1 MVFTAES
8 HSSNTR
14 SFEAEVRQVLD
25 LVIHSLYSNK
35 DIFLRELISNASDAL
50 DKLRFAAL
58 SEKELIGANEE
69 LAIKLVIDSDKK
81 RLIIRDNG
89 IGMNEED
96 LASNLG
102 TIAKSGTKEFINSIK
117 ESGSNQDF
125 KESLIGQF
133 GVGFYSAFIVADTVT
148 VLSKKAKEET
158 VNFWQSKGDGFYTLK
173 AATDED
179 ITEFISPYFDTIK
192 QGTVIALD
200 LKDDDEAAAFLKEYQ
215 VRSVVKKYSDFIE
228 YPIKL
233 KTENPEKESIEY
245 QLKSIEDKIKDAKD
259 DTEKSSAEQEKADL
273 EEKLNNEPEFVFE
286 ILNSRKALWAKNK
299 SEISE
304 EDYKEFYRHISHDF
318 NDPLTHIHFNA
329 EGTNEFTAL
338 LFIPE
343 KAPFDLFMQEDVKS
357 LQLFINKV
365 FITSESDLLLP
376 KYLRFVKGVVDSSDL
391 PLNVSREMLQEN
403 QKVVNIKKN
412 ITKKILS
419 TLEKLKNDDKEKYSK
434 FFKEL
439 GKVLKEGVHLDYS
452 NKEKLLDLMMFESS
466 TESAGILRTLEEYSD
481 KLNAKT
487 DLDEEVRKH
496 IYVITG
502 ENRKELENSPYL
514 EAFKAKDIEVLF
526 LTDPIDEW
534 VIMSAPEFKD
544 KSFKAI
550 NKGNIDLGAKE
561 EEKAEQAKK
570 KEEFKDLL
578 SKIQNVLT
586 ENISEVRFTDRL
598 VNTLAC
604 LVVNEH
610 EMGANLE
617 KIYQSANQ
625 KVGKTKRI
633 LELNPNHKVIEKLN
647 HSFKNNPEDEL
658 IKDYSELIYFQALLL
673 EGSKIENLNRYN
685 ELVTNLM

>member
-1 MVFTAES
+1 MVFTTES

-58 SEKELIGANEE
+58 SEKELIEANEE
-69 LAIKLVIDSDKK
+69 LAIKLVIDNDKK

-89 IGMNEED
+89 IGMNEAD

-102 TIAKSGTKEFINSIK
+102 TIAKSGTKEFINSLK

-125 KESLIGQF
+125 NESLIGQF

-179 ITEFISPYFDTIK
+179 IAEFINPYFDTTK
-192 QGTVIALD
+192 QGTVIVLD
-200 LKDDDEAAAFLKEYQ
+200 LKNDDEAAAFLKEYQ

-233 KTENPEKESIEY
+233 KTENPEKGSIEY

-259 DTEKSSAEQEKADL
+259 EAEKSSAEQEKADL

-318 NDPLTHIHFNA
+318 NDPLAHIHFNA

-365 FITSESDLLLP
+365 FITSETDLLLP

-419 TLEKLKNDDKEKYSK
+419 TLEKLKNDDKEKYSN

-466 TESAGILRTLEEYSD
+466 TESAGVLRTLEEYSD
-481 KLNAKT
+481 KLDART

-578 SKIQNVLT
+578 SKVQNNLA

-625 KVGKTKRI
+625 KVGKSKRI
-633 LELNPNHKVIEKLN
+633 LELNPNHRVIEKLN
-647 HSFKNNPEDEL
+647 NSFKNNPEDEL
-658 IKDYSELIYFQALLL
+658 IRDYSELIYFQALLL

>member
-148 VLSKKAKEET
+148 VLSKRAKEEA

-179 ITEFISPYFDTIK
+179 IAEFINPYFDTIK
-192 QGTVIALD
+192 QGTVIVLD
-200 LKDDDEAAAFLKEYQ
+200 LKNDDEAAAFLKEYQ
-215 VRSVVKKYSDFIE
+215 IRSVVKKYSDFIE

-259 DTEKSSAEQEKADL
+259 ETEKSSAEQEKADL
-273 EEKLNNEPEFVFE
+273 EEKLNNEPELVFE

-625 KVGKTKRI
+625 KVGKSKRI

-647 HSFKNNPEDEL
+647 NSFKNNPEDEL

>member
-102 TIAKSGTKEFINSIK
+102 TIAKSGTKEFINSLK

-125 KESLIGQF
+125 NESLIGQF

-179 ITEFISPYFDTIK
+179 IAEFINPYFDTTK
-192 QGTVIALD
+192 QGTVIVLD
-200 LKDDDEAAAFLKEYQ
+200 LKNDDEATAFLKEYQ

-233 KTENPEKESIEY
+233 KTENPEKGSIEY

-259 DTEKSSAEQEKADL
+259 EAEKSSAEQEKADL

-365 FITSESDLLLP
+365 FITSETDLLLP

-419 TLEKLKNDDKEKYSK
+419 TLEKLKNDDKEKYSN

-466 TESAGILRTLEEYSD
+466 TESAGVLRTLEEYSD
-481 KLNAKT
+481 KLDART

-578 SKIQNVLT
+578 SKVQNNLA

-625 KVGKTKRI
+625 KVGKSKRI
-633 LELNPNHKVIEKLN
+633 LELNPNHRVIEKLN
-647 HSFKNNPEDEL
+647 NSFKNNPEDEL

>member
-1 MVFTAES
+1 MVFTTES

-102 TIAKSGTKEFINSIK
+102 TIAKSGTKEFINSLK

-125 KESLIGQF
+125 NESLIGQF

-179 ITEFISPYFDTIK
+179 IAEFINPYFDTTK
-192 QGTVIALD
+192 QGTVIVLD
-200 LKDDDEAAAFLKEYQ
+200 LKNDDEATAFLKEYQ

-245 QLKSIEDKIKDAKD
+245 QLKSIEDNIKDAKD
-259 DTEKSSAEQEKADL
+259 ETEKSSAEQEKADL

-286 ILNSRKALWAKNK
+286 VLNSRKALWAKNK

-365 FITSESDLLLP
+365 FITSETDLLLP

-419 TLEKLKNDDKEKYSK
+419 TLEKLKNDDKEKYSN

-439 GKVLKEGVHLDYS
+439 GKVLKEGVHLDHS

-466 TESAGILRTLEEYSD
+466 TESAGVLRTLEEYSD
-481 KLNAKT
+481 KLDART

-550 NKGNIDLGAKE
+550 NKGNINLGAKE

-570 KEEFKDLL
+570 EEEFKDLL
-578 SKIQNVLT
+578 SKVQNNLA

-604 LVVNEH
+604 LVVNEN

-625 KVGKTKRI
+625 KVGKSKRI
-633 LELNPNHKVIEKLN
+633 LELNPNHRVIEKLN
-647 HSFKNNPEDEL
+647 NSFKNNQEDQL

>member
-1 MVFTAES
+1 MVFTTES

-58 SEKELIGANEE
+58 SEKELIEANEE
-69 LAIKLVIDSDKK
+69 LAIKLVIDNDKK

-89 IGMNEED
+89 IGMNEAD

-102 TIAKSGTKEFINSIK
+102 TIAKSGTKEFINSLK

-125 KESLIGQF
+125 NESLIGQF

-173 AATDED
+173 TATDED
-179 ITEFISPYFDTIK
+179 IAEFINPYFDTTK
-192 QGTVIALD
+192 QGTVIVLD
-200 LKDDDEAAAFLKEYQ
+200 LKNDDEAAAFLKEYQ

-233 KTENPEKESIEY
+233 KTENPEKGSIEY

-259 DTEKSSAEQEKADL
+259 EAEKSSAEQEKADL

-318 NDPLTHIHFNA
+318 NDPLAHIHFNA

-365 FITSESDLLLP
+365 FITSETDLLLP

-419 TLEKLKNDDKEKYSK
+419 TLEKLKNDDKEKYSN

-466 TESAGILRTLEEYSD
+466 TESAGVLRTLEEYSD
-481 KLNAKT
+481 KLDART

-534 VIMSAPEFKD
+534 VIISAPEFKD

-578 SKIQNVLT
+578 SKVQNNLA

-625 KVGKTKRI
+625 KVGKSKRI
-633 LELNPNHKVIEKLN
+633 LELNPNHRVIEKLN
-647 HSFKNNPEDEL
+647 NSFKNNPEDEL
-658 IKDYSELIYFQALLL
+658 IRDYSELIYFQALLL

>member
-1 MVFTAES
+1 MVFTTES

-102 TIAKSGTKEFINSIK
+102 TIAKSGTKEFINSLK

-125 KESLIGQF
+125 NESLIGQF

-173 AATDED
+173 TATDED
-179 ITEFISPYFDTIK
+179 IAEFINPYFDTIK
-192 QGTVIALD
+192 QGTVIVLD
-200 LKDDDEAAAFLKEYQ
+200 LKNDDEAAAFLKEYQ

-233 KTENPEKESIEY
+233 KTENPEKEGDE
-245 QLKSIEDKIKDAKD
+245 A
-259 DTEKSSAEQEKADL
+259 
-273 EEKLNNEPEFVFE
+273 EFVFE
-286 ILNSRKALWAKNK
+286 VLNSRKALWAKNK

-365 FITSESDLLLP
+365 FITSETDLLLP

-419 TLEKLKNDDKEKYSK
+419 TLEKLKNDDKEKYSN

-466 TESAGILRTLEEYSD
+466 TESAGILRTLEEYSNELD
-481 KLNAKT
+481 ART
-487 DLDEEVRKH
+487 DLDEEVRKY

-578 SKIQNVLT
+578 SKVQNNLA

-625 KVGKTKRI
+625 KVGKSKRI
-633 LELNPNHKVIEKLN
+633 LELNPNHRVIEKLN
-647 HSFKNNPEDEL
+647 NSFKNNPEDEL

>member
-89 IGMNEED
+89 VGMNEED

-148 VLSKKAKEET
+148 VLSKRAKEEA

-179 ITEFISPYFDTIK
+179 IAEFINPYFDTIK
-192 QGTVIALD
+192 QGTVIVLD
-200 LKDDDEAAAFLKEYQ
+200 LKNDDEAAAFLKEYQ
-215 VRSVVKKYSDFIE
+215 IRSVVKKYSDFIE

-259 DTEKSSAEQEKADL
+259 ETEKSSAEQEKADL
-273 EEKLNNEPEFVFE
+273 EEKLNNEPELVFE

-570 KEEFKDLL
+570 REDFKDLL

-625 KVGKTKRI
+625 KVGKSKRI

-647 HSFKNNPEDEL
+647 NSFKNNPEDKL

>member
-89 IGMNEED
+89 VGMNEED

-148 VLSKKAKEET
+148 VLSKRAKEEA

-179 ITEFISPYFDTIK
+179 IAEFINPYFDTIK
-192 QGTVIALD
+192 QGTVIVLD
-200 LKDDDEAAAFLKEYQ
+200 LKNDDEAAAFLKEYQ
-215 VRSVVKKYSDFIE
+215 IRSVVKKYSDFIE

-259 DTEKSSAEQEKADL
+259 ETEKSSAEQEKADL

-286 ILNSRKALWAKNK
+286 VLNSRKALWAKNK

-570 KEEFKDLL
+570 KEDFKDLL

-610 EMGANLE
+610 EMG
-617 KIYQSANQ
+617 
-625 KVGKTKRI
+625 
-633 LELNPNHKVIEKLN
+633 ELFKVI
-647 HSFKNNPEDEL
+647 
-658 IKDYSELIYFQALLL
+658 ALGRGETWQPLGFVQGDRTHRL
-673 EGSKIENLNRYN
+673 
-685 ELVTNLM
+685 

>member
-215 VRSVVKKYSDFIE
+215 IRSVVKKYSDFIE

-259 DTEKSSAEQEKADL
+259 ETEKSSAEQEKADL
-273 EEKLNNEPEFVFE
+273 EEKLNNESEFVFE

>member
-1 MVFTAES
+1 MVFTTES

-58 SEKELIGANEE
+58 SDKELIGANEE

-102 TIAKSGTKEFINSIK
+102 TIAKSGTKEFINSLK

-125 KESLIGQF
+125 NESLIGQF

-148 VLSKKAKEET
+148 VLSKKVKEET

-173 AATDED
+173 TATDED
-179 ITEFISPYFDTIK
+179 IAEFINPYFDTTK
-192 QGTVIALD
+192 QGTVIVLD
-200 LKDDDEAAAFLKEYQ
+200 LKNDDEATAFLKEYQ

-233 KTENPEKESIEY
+233 KTKNPEKGSIEY
-245 QLKSIEDKIKDAKD
+245 QLKSIENKIKDAKD
-259 DTEKSSAEQEKADL
+259 EAEKSSVEQEKADL
-273 EEKLNNEPEFVFE
+273 EEKFNNEPEFVFE

-419 TLEKLKNDDKEKYSK
+419 TLEKLKNDDKEKYSN

-466 TESAGILRTLEEYSD
+466 TESAGVLRTLEEYSD
-481 KLNAKT
+481 KLDART
-487 DLDEEVRKH
+487 DLEEEVRKH

-578 SKIQNVLT
+578 SKVQNNLS

-625 KVGKTKRI
+625 KVGKSKRI
-633 LELNPNHKVIEKLN
+633 LELNPNHRVIEKLN
-647 HSFKNNPEDEL
+647 NSFKNNQDDQL

>member
-1 MVFTAES
+1 MVFTTES

-58 SEKELIGANEE
+58 SEKELIEANEE
-69 LAIKLVIDSDKK
+69 LAIKLVIDNDKK

-89 IGMNEED
+89 IGMNEAD

-102 TIAKSGTKEFINSIK
+102 TIAKSGTKEFINSLK

-125 KESLIGQF
+125 NESLIGQF

-173 AATDED
+173 TATDED
-179 ITEFISPYFDTIK
+179 IAEFINPYFDTTK
-192 QGTVIALD
+192 QGTVIVLD
-200 LKDDDEAAAFLKEYQ
+200 LKNDDEAAAFLKEYQ

-233 KTENPEKESIEY
+233 KTENPERESIEY

-318 NDPLTHIHFNA
+318 NDPLAHIHFNA

-365 FITSESDLLLP
+365 FITSETDLLLP

-419 TLEKLKNDDKEKYSK
+419 TLEKLKNDDKEKYSN

-466 TESAGILRTLEEYSD
+466 TESAGVLRTLEEYSD
-481 KLNAKT
+481 KLDART

-578 SKIQNVLT
+578 SKVQNNLA

-625 KVGKTKRI
+625 KVGKSKRI
-633 LELNPNHKVIEKLN
+633 LELNPNHRVIEKLN
-647 HSFKNNPEDEL
+647 NSFKNNPEDEL
-658 IKDYSELIYFQALLL
+658 IRDYSELIYFQALLL

>member
-1 MVFTAES
+1 
-8 HSSNTR
+8 
-14 SFEAEVRQVLD
+14 
-25 LVIHSLYSNK
+25 
-35 DIFLRELISNASDAL
+35 
-50 DKLRFAAL
+50 
-58 SEKELIGANEE
+58 
-69 LAIKLVIDSDKK
+69 
-81 RLIIRDNG
+81 
-89 IGMNEED
+89 
-96 LASNLG
+96 
-102 TIAKSGTKEFINSIK
+102 
-117 ESGSNQDF
+117 
-125 KESLIGQF
+125 
-133 GVGFYSAFIVADTVT
+133 
-148 VLSKKAKEET
+148 
-158 VNFWQSKGDGFYTLK
+158 
-173 AATDED
+173 
-179 ITEFISPYFDTIK
+179 
-192 QGTVIALD
+192 
-200 LKDDDEAAAFLKEYQ
+200 
-215 VRSVVKKYSDFIE
+215 
-228 YPIKL
+228 
-233 KTENPEKESIEY
+233 
-245 QLKSIEDKIKDAKD
+245 
-259 DTEKSSAEQEKADL
+259 
-273 EEKLNNEPEFVFE
+273 
-286 ILNSRKALWAKNK
+286 
-299 SEISE
+299 
-304 EDYKEFYRHISHDF
+304 
-318 NDPLTHIHFNA
+318 
-329 EGTNEFTAL
+329 
-338 LFIPE
+338 
-343 KAPFDLFMQEDVKS
+343 MQEDVKS

-365 FITSESDLLLP
+365 FITSETDLLLP

-419 TLEKLKNDDKEKYSK
+419 TLEKLKNDDKEKYSN

-466 TESAGILRTLEEYSD
+466 TESAGVLRTLEEYSD
-481 KLNAKT
+481 KLDART

-550 NKGNIDLGAKE
+550 NKGNINLGAKE

-570 KEEFKDLL
+570 EEEFKDLL
-578 SKIQNVLT
+578 SKVQNNLA

-604 LVVNEH
+604 LVVNEN

-617 KIYQSANQ
+617 KIYQSANH
-625 KVGKTKRI
+625 KVGKSKRI
-633 LELNPNHKVIEKLN
+633 LELNPNHRVIEKLN
-647 HSFKNNPEDEL
+647 NSFKNNPEDEL

>member
-58 SEKELIGANEE
+58 SEKELIEANEE

-102 TIAKSGTKEFINSIK
+102 TIAKSGTKEFINSLK

-125 KESLIGQF
+125 NESLIGQF

-179 ITEFISPYFDTIK
+179 IAEFISPYFDTTK
-192 QGTVIALD
+192 QGTVIVLD
-200 LKDDDEAAAFLKEYQ
+200 LKNDDEAAAFLKEYQ

-233 KTENPEKESIEY
+233 KTENPEKENPE
-245 QLKSIEDKIKDAKD
+245 KEDD
-259 DTEKSSAEQEKADL
+259 
-273 EEKLNNEPEFVFE
+273 EPEFVFE

-318 NDPLTHIHFNA
+318 NDPLAHIHFNA

-365 FITSESDLLLP
+365 FITSETDLLLP

-419 TLEKLKNDDKEKYSK
+419 TLEKLKNDDKEKYSN

-466 TESAGILRTLEEYSD
+466 TESAGVLRTLEEYSD
-481 KLNAKT
+481 KLDART

-550 NKGNIDLGAKE
+550 NKGNINLGAKE

-570 KEEFKDLL
+570 EEEFKDLL
-578 SKIQNVLT
+578 SKVQNNLA

-625 KVGKTKRI
+625 KVGKSKRI
-633 LELNPNHKVIEKLN
+633 LELNPNHRVIEKLN
-647 HSFKNNPEDEL
+647 NSFKNNQEDQL

>member
-89 IGMNEED
+89 VGMNEED

-148 VLSKKAKEET
+148 VLSKRAKEEA

-179 ITEFISPYFDTIK
+179 IAEFVSPYFDTIK

-215 VRSVVKKYSDFIE
+215 IRSVVKKYSDFIE

-259 DTEKSSAEQEKADL
+259 ETEKSSAEQEKADL

-487 DLDEEVRKH
+487 DLGEEVRKH

-570 KEEFKDLL
+570 KEDFKDLL

>member
-1 MVFTAES
+1 MVFTTES

-102 TIAKSGTKEFINSIK
+102 TIAKSGTKEFINSLK

-125 KESLIGQF
+125 NESLIGQF

-179 ITEFISPYFDTIK
+179 IAEFISPYFDTTK
-192 QGTVIALD
+192 QGTVIVLD
-200 LKDDDEAAAFLKEYQ
+200 LKNDDEAAAFLKEYQ

-233 KTENPEKESIEY
+233 KTENPEKENP
-245 QLKSIEDKIKDAKD
+245 
-259 DTEKSSAEQEKADL
+259 EKEGD
-273 EEKLNNEPEFVFE
+273 EPEFVFE
-286 ILNSRKALWAKNK
+286 VLNSRKALWAKNK

-365 FITSESDLLLP
+365 FITSETDLLLP

-419 TLEKLKNDDKEKYSK
+419 TLEKLKNDDKEKYSN

-439 GKVLKEGVHLDYS
+439 GKVLKEGIHLDYS

-466 TESAGILRTLEEYSD
+466 TESAGVLRTLEEYSD
-481 KLNAKT
+481 KLDART

-578 SKIQNVLT
+578 SKVQNNLA

-633 LELNPNHKVIEKLN
+633 LELNPNHRVIEKLN
-647 HSFKNNPEDEL
+647 SSFKNNPEDEL

>member
-89 IGMNEED
+89 VGMNEDD

-148 VLSKKAKEET
+148 VLSKRAKEEA

-179 ITEFISPYFDTIK
+179 IAEFINPYFDTTK
-192 QGTVIALD
+192 QGTVIVLD
-200 LKDDDEAAAFLKEYQ
+200 LKNDDEATAFLKEYQ

-245 QLKSIEDKIKDAKD
+245 QLKSIEDNIKDAKD
-259 DTEKSSAEQEKADL
+259 ETEKSSAEQEKADL
-273 EEKLNNEPEFVFE
+273 EEKLNNEPELVFE

-487 DLDEEVRKH
+487 DLGEEVRKH

-570 KEEFKDLL
+570 KEDFKDLL

-625 KVGKTKRI
+625 KVGKSKRI

-647 HSFKNNPEDEL
+647 NSFKNNPEDEL

>member
-1 MVFTAES
+1 MVFTTES

-58 SEKELIGANEE
+58 SEKELIEANEE
-69 LAIKLVIDSDKK
+69 LAIKLVIDNDKK

-89 IGMNEED
+89 IGMNEAD

-102 TIAKSGTKEFINSIK
+102 TIAKSGTKEFINSLK

-125 KESLIGQF
+125 NESLIGQF

-173 AATDED
+173 TATDED
-179 ITEFISPYFDTIK
+179 IAEFINPYFDTTK
-192 QGTVIALD
+192 QGTVIVLD
-200 LKDDDEAAAFLKEYQ
+200 LKNDDEAAAFLKEYQ

-233 KTENPEKESIEY
+233 KTENPEKGSIEY

-259 DTEKSSAEQEKADL
+259 EAEKSSAEQEKADL

-318 NDPLTHIHFNA
+318 NDPLAHIHFNA

-365 FITSESDLLLP
+365 FITSETDLLLP

-419 TLEKLKNDDKEKYSK
+419 TLEKLKNDDKEKYSN

-466 TESAGILRTLEEYSD
+466 TESAGVLRTLEEYSD
-481 KLNAKT
+481 KLDART

-578 SKIQNVLT
+578 SKVQNNLA

-625 KVGKTKRI
+625 KVGKSKRI
-633 LELNPNHKVIEKLN
+633 LELNPNHRVIEKLN
-647 HSFKNNPEDEL
+647 NSFKNNPEDEL
-658 IKDYSELIYFQALLL
+658 IRDYSELIYFQALLL

>member
-89 IGMNEED
+89 VGMNEED

-148 VLSKKAKEET
+148 VLSKRAKEEA

-259 DTEKSSAEQEKADL
+259 ETEKSSAEQEKADL

>member
-1 MVFTAES
+1 MVFTTES

-58 SEKELIGANEE
+58 SEKELIEANEE

-102 TIAKSGTKEFINSIK
+102 TIAKSGTKEFINSLK

-125 KESLIGQF
+125 NESLIGQF
-133 GVGFYSAFIVADTVT
+133 GVGFYSAFIVAETVT

-179 ITEFISPYFDTIK
+179 IAEFISPYFDTTK
-192 QGTVIALD
+192 QGTVIVLD
-200 LKDDDEAAAFLKEYQ
+200 LKNDDEATAFLKEYQ

-233 KTENPEKESIEY
+233 KTENPEKENPE
-245 QLKSIEDKIKDAKD
+245 KED
-259 DTEKSSAEQEKADL
+259 
-273 EEKLNNEPEFVFE
+273 NEPEFVFE

-365 FITSESDLLLP
+365 FITSETDLLLP

-419 TLEKLKNDDKEKYSK
+419 TLEKLKNDDKEKYSN

-466 TESAGILRTLEEYSD
+466 TESAGVLRTLEEYSD
-481 KLNAKT
+481 KLDART

-578 SKIQNVLT
+578 SKVQNNLA

-625 KVGKTKRI
+625 KVGKSKRI
-633 LELNPNHKVIEKLN
+633 LELNPNHRVIEKLN
-647 HSFKNNPEDEL
+647 NSFKNNPEDEL

>member
-58 SEKELIGANEE
+58 SEKELIGTNEE

-89 IGMNEED
+89 IGMNQED

-102 TIAKSGTKEFINSIK
+102 TIAKSGTKEFINSLK
-117 ESGSNQDF
+117 ESGSNQNF
-125 KESLIGQF
+125 NESLIGQF

-148 VLSKKAKEET
+148 VLSKKVKEET

-179 ITEFISPYFDTIK
+179 IAEFINPYFDTNK
-192 QGTVIALD
+192 QGTVIVLD
-200 LKDDDEAAAFLKEYQ
+200 LKNDDEAATFLKEYQ
-215 VRSVVKKYSDFIE
+215 VRSVIKKYSDFIE

-259 DTEKSSAEQEKADL
+259 ETEKSSAEQEKADL
-273 EEKLNNEPEFVFE
+273 EEKLNNEPELVFE

-365 FITSESDLLLP
+365 FITSETDLLLP

-466 TESAGILRTLEEYSD
+466 TESAGVLRTLEEYSD
-481 KLNAKT
+481 KLNART

-550 NKGNIDLGAKE
+550 NKGNIDLGAKV

-647 HSFKNNPEDEL
+647 NSFKNNPEDEL

>member
-1 MVFTAES
+1 MVFTTES

-102 TIAKSGTKEFINSIK
+102 TIAKSGTKEFINSLK

-125 KESLIGQF
+125 NESLIGQF

-179 ITEFISPYFDTIK
+179 IAEFISPYFDTTK
-192 QGTVIALD
+192 QGTVIVLD
-200 LKDDDEAAAFLKEYQ
+200 LKNDDEAAAFLKEYQ

-233 KTENPEKESIEY
+233 KTENPEKEG
-245 QLKSIEDKIKDAKD
+245 D
-259 DTEKSSAEQEKADL
+259 
-273 EEKLNNEPEFVFE
+273 EPEFVFE
-286 ILNSRKALWAKNK
+286 VLNSRKALWAKNK

-365 FITSESDLLLP
+365 FITSETDLLLP

-419 TLEKLKNDDKEKYSK
+419 TLEKLKNDDKEKYSN

-466 TESAGILRTLEEYSD
+466 TESAGVLRTLEEYSD
-481 KLNAKT
+481 KLDART

-550 NKGNIDLGAKE
+550 NKGNIDLGTKE

-578 SKIQNVLT
+578 SKVQSNLA

-625 KVGKTKRI
+625 KVGKSKRI
-633 LELNPNHKVIEKLN
+633 LELNPNHRVIEKLN
-647 HSFKNNPEDEL
+647 NSFKNNPEDEL

>member
-89 IGMNEED
+89 VGMNEED

-102 TIAKSGTKEFINSIK
+102 TIAKSGTKEFINSLK

-179 ITEFISPYFDTIK
+179 IAEFINPYFDTVK
-192 QGTVIALD
+192 QGTVIVLD
-200 LKDDDEAAAFLKEYQ
+200 LKNDDEAATFLKEYQ
-215 VRSVVKKYSDFIE
+215 VRSVIKKYSDFIE

-259 DTEKSSAEQEKADL
+259 EAEKSSAEQEKADL

-466 TESAGILRTLEEYSD
+466 TESAGVLRTLEEYSD
-481 KLNAKT
+481 KLDART

-534 VIMSAPEFKD
+534 VIMSAPEFKE

-647 HSFKNNPEDEL
+647 NSFKNNPEDEL

-685 ELVTNLM
+685 QLVTNLM

>member
-69 LAIKLVIDSDKK
+69 LAIKLVIDSEKK

-179 ITEFISPYFDTIK
+179 IAEFINPYFDSTK
-192 QGTVIALD
+192 QGTVIVLD
-200 LKDDDEAAAFLKEYQ
+200 LKNDDETAAFLKEYQ
-215 VRSVVKKYSDFIE
+215 IRSVVKKYSDFIE

-259 DTEKSSAEQEKADL
+259 DTEKSSAEQEKVDL
-273 EEKLNNEPEFVFE
+273 EEKLNNESEFVFE

-487 DLDEEVRKH
+487 DLNEEVRKH

-633 LELNPNHKVIEKLN
+633 LELNPDHKVIEKLN

>member
-1 MVFTAES
+1 
-8 HSSNTR
+8 
-14 SFEAEVRQVLD
+14 
-25 LVIHSLYSNK
+25 
-35 DIFLRELISNASDAL
+35 
-50 DKLRFAAL
+50 
-58 SEKELIGANEE
+58 
-69 LAIKLVIDSDKK
+69 
-81 RLIIRDNG
+81 
-89 IGMNEED
+89 
-96 LASNLG
+96 
-102 TIAKSGTKEFINSIK
+102 
-117 ESGSNQDF
+117 
-125 KESLIGQF
+125 
-133 GVGFYSAFIVADTVT
+133 
-148 VLSKKAKEET
+148 
-158 VNFWQSKGDGFYTLK
+158 
-173 AATDED
+173 
-179 ITEFISPYFDTIK
+179 
-192 QGTVIALD
+192 
-200 LKDDDEAAAFLKEYQ
+200 
-215 VRSVVKKYSDFIE
+215 VKKYSDFIE

-259 DTEKSSAEQEKADL
+259 ETEKSSAEQEKADL
-273 EEKLNNEPEFVFE
+273 EEKLNNEPELVFE

-570 KEEFKDLL
+570 KEDFKDLL

-625 KVGKTKRI
+625 KVGKSKRI

-647 HSFKNNPEDEL
+647 NSFKNNPEDEL

>member
-1 MVFTAES
+1 MVFTTES

-58 SEKELIGANEE
+58 SEKELIEANEE

-102 TIAKSGTKEFINSIK
+102 TIAKSGTKEFINSLK

-125 KESLIGQF
+125 NESLIGQF
-133 GVGFYSAFIVADTVT
+133 GVGFYSAFIVAETVT

-179 ITEFISPYFDTIK
+179 ITEFISPYFDTTK
-192 QGTVIALD
+192 QGTVIVLD
-200 LKDDDEAAAFLKEYQ
+200 LKNDDEATAFLKEYQ

-233 KTENPEKESIEY
+233 KTENPEKENPE
-245 QLKSIEDKIKDAKD
+245 KED
-259 DTEKSSAEQEKADL
+259 
-273 EEKLNNEPEFVFE
+273 NEPEFVFE

-343 KAPFDLFMQEDVKS
+343 KAPFDLFMQEEVKS

-365 FITSESDLLLP
+365 FITSETDLLLP

-419 TLEKLKNDDKEKYSK
+419 TLEKLKNDDKEKYSN

-466 TESAGILRTLEEYSD
+466 TESAGVLRTLEEYSD
-481 KLNAKT
+481 KLDART

-578 SKIQNVLT
+578 SKVQNNLA

-625 KVGKTKRI
+625 KVGKSKRI
-633 LELNPNHKVIEKLN
+633 LELNPNHRVIEKLN
-647 HSFKNNPEDEL
+647 NSFKNNPEDEL

>member
-1 MVFTAES
+1 MVFTTES

-58 SEKELIGANEE
+58 SDKELIEANEE
-69 LAIKLVIDSDKK
+69 LAIKLVVDSDKK

-179 ITEFISPYFDTIK
+179 IAEFISPYFDSTK
-192 QGTVIALD
+192 QGTVIVLD
-200 LKDDDEAAAFLKEYQ
+200 LKSDDEAAAFLKEYQ

-233 KTENPEKESIEY
+233 KTENPEKEG
-245 QLKSIEDKIKDAKD
+245 D
-259 DTEKSSAEQEKADL
+259 
-273 EEKLNNEPEFVFE
+273 EPEFVFE
-286 ILNSRKALWAKNK
+286 ILNSRKAIWAKNK

-466 TESAGILRTLEEYSD
+466 TESAGVLRTLEEYSD
-481 KLNAKT
+481 KLDART

-534 VIMSAPEFKD
+534 VIMSAPEFKG

-578 SKIQNVLT
+578 SKVQNNLA

-610 EMGANLE
+610 EMSANLE

-625 KVGKTKRI
+625 KVGKSKRI
-633 LELNPNHKVIEKLN
+633 LELNPNHRVIEKLN
-647 HSFKNNPEDEL
+647 NSFKNNPEDEL

>member
-1 MVFTAES
+1 MVFTTES

-58 SEKELIGANEE
+58 SEKELIEANEE

-102 TIAKSGTKEFINSIK
+102 TIAKSGTKEFINSLK

-125 KESLIGQF
+125 NESLIGQF

-179 ITEFISPYFDTIK
+179 IAEFISPYFDTTK
-192 QGTVIALD
+192 QGTVIVLD
-200 LKDDDEAAAFLKEYQ
+200 LKNDDEATAFLKEYQ

-233 KTENPEKESIEY
+233 KTENPEKENPE
-245 QLKSIEDKIKDAKD
+245 KEDD
-259 DTEKSSAEQEKADL
+259 
-273 EEKLNNEPEFVFE
+273 EPEFVFE

-343 KAPFDLFMQEDVKS
+343 KAPFDLFMQEEVKS

-365 FITSESDLLLP
+365 FITSETDLLLP

-419 TLEKLKNDDKEKYSK
+419 TLEKLKNDDKEKYSN

-452 NKEKLLDLMMFESS
+452 NKEKLLDLTMFESS
-466 TESAGILRTLEEYSD
+466 TESAGVLRTLEEYSD
-481 KLNAKT
+481 KLDART

-578 SKIQNVLT
+578 SKVQNNLA

-625 KVGKTKRI
+625 KVGKSKRI
-633 LELNPNHKVIEKLN
+633 LELNPNHRVIEKLN
-647 HSFKNNPEDEL
+647 NSFKNNPEDEL

>member
-1 MVFTAES
+1 MVFTTES

-58 SEKELIGANEE
+58 SEKELIEANEE
-69 LAIKLVIDSDKK
+69 LAIKLVIDNDKK

-89 IGMNEED
+89 IGMNEAD

-102 TIAKSGTKEFINSIK
+102 TIAKSGTKEFINSLK

-125 KESLIGQF
+125 NESLIGQF

-173 AATDED
+173 TATDED
-179 ITEFISPYFDTIK
+179 IAEFINPYFDTTK
-192 QGTVIALD
+192 QGTVIVLD
-200 LKDDDEAAAFLKEYQ
+200 LKNDDEAAAFLKEYQ

-233 KTENPEKESIEY
+233 KTENPEKGSIEY

-259 DTEKSSAEQEKADL
+259 EAEKSSAEQEKADL

-318 NDPLTHIHFNA
+318 NDPLAHIHFNA

-365 FITSESDLLLP
+365 FITSETDLLLP

-419 TLEKLKNDDKEKYSK
+419 TLEKLKNDDKEKYSN

-439 GKVLKEGVHLDYS
+439 GKVLKEGLHLDYS

-466 TESAGILRTLEEYSD
+466 TESAGVLRTLEEYSD
-481 KLNAKT
+481 KLDART

-550 NKGNIDLGAKE
+550 NKGNIDLGTKD

-578 SKIQNVLT
+578 SKVQNNLA

-625 KVGKTKRI
+625 KVGKSKRI
-633 LELNPNHKVIEKLN
+633 LELNPNHRVIEKLN
-647 HSFKNNPEDEL
+647 NSFKNNPEDEL

>member
-89 IGMNEED
+89 VGMNEED

>member
-1 MVFTAES
+1 MVFTTES

-58 SEKELIGANEE
+58 SEKELIEANEE
-69 LAIKLVIDSDKK
+69 LAIKLVIDNDKK

-89 IGMNEED
+89 IGMNEAD

-102 TIAKSGTKEFINSIK
+102 TIAKSGTKEFINSLK

-125 KESLIGQF
+125 NESLIGQF

-173 AATDED
+173 TATDED
-179 ITEFISPYFDTIK
+179 IAEFINPYFDTTK
-192 QGTVIALD
+192 QGTVIVLD
-200 LKDDDEAAAFLKEYQ
+200 LKNDDEAAAFLKEYQ

-233 KTENPEKESIEY
+233 KTENPEKGSIEY

-259 DTEKSSAEQEKADL
+259 EAEKSSAEQEKADL

-318 NDPLTHIHFNA
+318 NDPLAHIHFNA

-365 FITSESDLLLP
+365 FITSETDLLLP

-419 TLEKLKNDDKEKYSK
+419 TLEKLKNDDKEKYSN

-466 TESAGILRTLEEYSD
+466 TESAGVLRTLEEYSD
-481 KLNAKT
+481 KLDART

-534 VIMSAPEFKD
+534 VIISAPEFKD

-550 NKGNIDLGAKE
+550 NKGNIDLGTKD

-578 SKIQNVLT
+578 SKVQNNLA

-625 KVGKTKRI
+625 KVGKSKRI
-633 LELNPNHKVIEKLN
+633 LELNPNHRVIEKLN
-647 HSFKNNPEDEL
+647 NSFKNNPEDEL
-658 IKDYSELIYFQALLL
+658 IRDYSELIYFQALLL

>member
-89 IGMNEED
+89 VVMNEED

-148 VLSKKAKEET
+148 VLSKRAKEEA

-245 QLKSIEDKIKDAKD
+245 KLKSIEDKIKDAKD
-259 DTEKSSAEQEKADL
+259 ETEKSSAEQEKADL

-658 IKDYSELIYFQALLL
+658 IKDYSELIYFQALPL

>member
-50 DKLRFAAL
+50 DKLRFTAL
-58 SEKELIGANEE
+58 SEKELIGADEE
-69 LAIKLVIDSDKK
+69 LAIKLVTDSDKK

-102 TIAKSGTKEFINSIK
+102 TIAKSGTKEFINSLK
-117 ESGSNQDF
+117 ESGSNENF
-125 KESLIGQF
+125 KDSLIGQF

-173 AATDED
+173 SATDED
-179 ITEFISPYFDTIK
+179 LAEFINPYFDVLK
-192 QGTVIALD
+192 QGTVIVLD
-200 LKDDDEAAAFLKEYQ
+200 LKNDDEAAAFLKEYQ

-233 KTENPEKESIEY
+233 KTENPEKGSIEY
-245 QLKSIEDKIKDAKD
+245 QLKSIEDKIKETKD
-259 DTEKSSAEQEKADL
+259 DAEKSSAEQEKAEL

-286 ILNSRKALWAKNK
+286 VLNSRKALWAKNK

-343 KAPFDLFMQEDVKS
+343 KAPFDLFMQEDIKS

-419 TLEKLKNDDKEKYSK
+419 TLEKLKNDDKDKYSN

-466 TESAGILRTLEEYSD
+466 TENTGILRTLEEYSD
-481 KLNAKT
+481 KLDART

-534 VIMSAPEFKD
+534 VIMSAPEFKE

-578 SKIQNVLT
+578 SKVQKNLE

-604 LVVNEH
+604 LVVNEN

-625 KVGKTKRI
+625 KVGKSKRI
-633 LELNPNHKVIEKLN
+633 LELNPNHRVIEKLN
-647 HSFKNNPEDEL
+647 NSFKNNQEDEL

-685 ELVTNLM
+685 ELITNLM

>member
-102 TIAKSGTKEFINSIK
+102 TIAKSGTKEFINSLK

-125 KESLIGQF
+125 NESLIGQF

-173 AATDED
+173 TATDED
-179 ITEFISPYFDTIK
+179 IAEFINPYFDTIK
-192 QGTVIALD
+192 QGTVIVLD
-200 LKDDDEAAAFLKEYQ
+200 LKNDDEAAAFLKEYQ

-233 KTENPEKESIEY
+233 KTENPEKEGDE
-245 QLKSIEDKIKDAKD
+245 A
-259 DTEKSSAEQEKADL
+259 
-273 EEKLNNEPEFVFE
+273 EFVFE
-286 ILNSRKALWAKNK
+286 VLNSRKALWAKNK

-365 FITSESDLLLP
+365 FITSETDLLLP

-419 TLEKLKNDDKEKYSK
+419 TLEKLKNDDKEKYSN

-466 TESAGILRTLEEYSD
+466 TESAGILRTLEEYSN
-481 KLNAKT
+481 KLDART
-487 DLDEEVRKH
+487 DLDEEVRKY

-578 SKIQNVLT
+578 SKVQNNLA

-625 KVGKTKRI
+625 KVGKSKRI
-633 LELNPNHKVIEKLN
+633 LELNPNHRVIEKLN
-647 HSFKNNPEDEL
+647 NSFKNNPEDEL

>member
-69 LAIKLVIDSDKK
+69 LAIKLVIDSEKK

-179 ITEFISPYFDTIK
+179 IAEFINPYFDTTK
-192 QGTVIALD
+192 QGTVIVLD
-200 LKDDDEAAAFLKEYQ
+200 LKNDDEAAAFLKEYQ
-215 VRSVVKKYSDFIE
+215 IRSIVKKYSDFIE

-286 ILNSRKALWAKNK
+286 VLNSRKALWAKNK

-365 FITSESDLLLP
+365 FITSETDLLLP

-419 TLEKLKNDDKEKYSK
+419 TLEKLKNDDKEKYSN

-466 TESAGILRTLEEYSD
+466 AESAGVLRTLEEYSD
-481 KLNAKT
+481 KLNART
-487 DLDEEVRKH
+487 DLEEEVRKH

-550 NKGNIDLGAKE
+550 NKGNINLGAKE

-570 KEEFKDLL
+570 EEEFKDLL
-578 SKIQNVLT
+578 SKVQNNLA

-604 LVVNEH
+604 LVVNEN

-625 KVGKTKRI
+625 KIGKSKRI
-633 LELNPNHKVIEKLN
+633 LELNPNHRVIEKLN
-647 HSFKNNPEDEL
+647 NSFKNNPEDEL

>member
-1 MVFTAES
+1 MVFTTES

-58 SEKELIGANEE
+58 SEKELIEANEE

-102 TIAKSGTKEFINSIK
+102 TIAKSGTKEFINSLK

-125 KESLIGQF
+125 NESLIGQF
-133 GVGFYSAFIVADTVT
+133 GVGFYSAFIVANTVT

-173 AATDED
+173 TATDED
-179 ITEFISPYFDTIK
+179 IAEFINPYFDTTK
-192 QGTVIALD
+192 QGTVIILD
-200 LKDDDEAAAFLKEYQ
+200 LKNDDEATAFLKEYQ

-233 KTENPEKESIEY
+233 KTENPEKGSIEY

-259 DTEKSSAEQEKADL
+259 EAEKSSAEQEKADL

-365 FITSESDLLLP
+365 FITSETDLLLP

-419 TLEKLKNDDKEKYSK
+419 TLEKLKNDDKEKYSN

-466 TESAGILRTLEEYSD
+466 TESAGVLRTLEEYSD
-481 KLNAKT
+481 KLDART

-550 NKGNIDLGAKE
+550 NKGNIDLGTKE

-578 SKIQNVLT
+578 SKVQSNLA

-625 KVGKTKRI
+625 KVGKSKRI
-633 LELNPNHKVIEKLN
+633 LELNPNHRVIEKLN
-647 HSFKNNPEDEL
+647 NSFKNNPEDEL

>member
-1 MVFTAES
+1 MVFTTES

-58 SEKELIGANEE
+58 SEKELIEANEE

-102 TIAKSGTKEFINSIK
+102 TIAKSGTKEFINSLK
-117 ESGSNQDF
+117 ESGSKQDF
-125 KESLIGQF
+125 NESLIGQF

-179 ITEFISPYFDTIK
+179 ITEFISPYFDTTK
-192 QGTVIALD
+192 QGTVIVLD
-200 LKDDDEAAAFLKEYQ
+200 LKNDDEATAFLKEYQ

-233 KTENPEKESIEY
+233 KTENPEKENPE
-245 QLKSIEDKIKDAKD
+245 KEDD
-259 DTEKSSAEQEKADL
+259 
-273 EEKLNNEPEFVFE
+273 EPEFVFE

-343 KAPFDLFMQEDVKS
+343 KAPFDLFMQEEVKS

-365 FITSESDLLLP
+365 FITSETDLLLP

-419 TLEKLKNDDKEKYSK
+419 TLEKLKNDDKEKYSN

-452 NKEKLLDLMMFESS
+452 NKEKLLDLTMFESS
-466 TESAGILRTLEEYSD
+466 TESAGVLRTLEEYSD
-481 KLNAKT
+481 KLDART

-578 SKIQNVLT
+578 SKVQNNLA

-625 KVGKTKRI
+625 KVGKSKRI
-633 LELNPNHKVIEKLN
+633 LELNPNHRVIEKLN
-647 HSFKNNPEDEL
+647 NSFKNNPEDEL

>member
-89 IGMNEED
+89 VGMNEED

-148 VLSKKAKEET
+148 VLSKRAKEEA

-179 ITEFISPYFDTIK
+179 IAEFINPYFDTIK
-192 QGTVIALD
+192 QGTVIVLD
-200 LKDDDEAAAFLKEYQ
+200 LKNDDEAAAFLKEYQ
-215 VRSVVKKYSDFIE
+215 IRSVVKKYSDFIE

-259 DTEKSSAEQEKADL
+259 ETEKSSAEQEKADL
-273 EEKLNNEPEFVFE
+273 EEKLNNEPELVFE

-487 DLDEEVRKH
+487 DLGEEVRKH

-570 KEEFKDLL
+570 KEDFKDLL

-625 KVGKTKRI
+625 KIGKSKRI

-647 HSFKNNPEDEL
+647 NSFKNNPEDEL

>member
-58 SEKELIGANEE
+58 SEKELIEANEE

-102 TIAKSGTKEFINSIK
+102 TIAKSGTKEFINSLK

-125 KESLIGQF
+125 NESLIGQF

-179 ITEFISPYFDTIK
+179 IAEFISPYFDTTK
-192 QGTVIALD
+192 QGTVIVLD
-200 LKDDDEAAAFLKEYQ
+200 LKNDDEAAAFLKEYQ

-233 KTENPEKESIEY
+233 KTENPEKENPE
-245 QLKSIEDKIKDAKD
+245 KEDD
-259 DTEKSSAEQEKADL
+259 
-273 EEKLNNEPEFVFE
+273 EPEFVFE

-318 NDPLTHIHFNA
+318 NDPLAHIHFNA

-365 FITSESDLLLP
+365 FITSETDLLLP

-419 TLEKLKNDDKEKYSK
+419 TLEKLKNDDKEKYSN

-466 TESAGILRTLEEYSD
+466 TESAGVLRTLEEYSD
-481 KLNAKT
+481 KLDART

-550 NKGNIDLGAKE
+550 NKGNINLGAKE

-570 KEEFKDLL
+570 EEEFKDLL
-578 SKIQNVLT
+578 SKVQNNLA

-625 KVGKTKRI
+625 KVGKSKRI
-633 LELNPNHKVIEKLN
+633 LELNPNHRVIEKLN
-647 HSFKNNPEDEL
+647 NSFKNNPEDEL

>member
-1 MVFTAES
+1 MVFTTES

-58 SEKELIGANEE
+58 SEKELIEANEE

-102 TIAKSGTKEFINSIK
+102 TIAKSGTKEFINSLK

-125 KESLIGQF
+125 NESLIGQF

-179 ITEFISPYFDTIK
+179 ITEFISPYFDTTK
-192 QGTVIALD
+192 QGTVIVLD
-200 LKDDDEAAAFLKEYQ
+200 LKNDDEATAFLKEYQ

-233 KTENPEKESIEY
+233 KTENPEKENPE
-245 QLKSIEDKIKDAKD
+245 KED
-259 DTEKSSAEQEKADL
+259 E
-273 EEKLNNEPEFVFE
+273 EPEFVFE

-343 KAPFDLFMQEDVKS
+343 KAPFDLFMQEEVKS

-365 FITSESDLLLP
+365 FITSETDLLLP

-419 TLEKLKNDDKEKYSK
+419 TLEKLKNDDKEKYSN

-466 TESAGILRTLEEYSD
+466 TESAGVLRTLEEYSD
-481 KLNAKT
+481 KLDART

-578 SKIQNVLT
+578 SKVQNNLA

-625 KVGKTKRI
+625 KVGKSKRI
-633 LELNPNHKVIEKLN
+633 LELNPNHRVIEKLN
-647 HSFKNNPEDEL
+647 NSFKNNPEDEL